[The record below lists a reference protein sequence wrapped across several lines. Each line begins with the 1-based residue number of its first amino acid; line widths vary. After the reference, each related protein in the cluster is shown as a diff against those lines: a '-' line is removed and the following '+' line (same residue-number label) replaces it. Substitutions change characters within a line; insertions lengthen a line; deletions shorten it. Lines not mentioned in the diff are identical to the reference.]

1 MLVMRLRAEGFMRL
15 PPLIF
20 GFTLLLTSTAPVHGQ
35 ASSPKGSPQEIRDDL
50 IRIERE
56 IGRANLECDFKYF
69 DQIEADDF
77 VFTDA
82 SGSLS
87 TKKEDLAGEK
97 DCRKFAGSYDL
108 DQTEVRLYGN
118 TAVVTSRVTIAG
130 TGRDGK
136 PVNRRSRFTDV
147 FVWRDGRWQIVAG
160 HSSRI
165 VEAAK

>member
-1 MLVMRLRAEGFMRL
+1 MRLL
-15 PPLIF
+15 PLIF
-20 GFTLLLTSTAPVHGQ
+20 GFPILISFTAPIPGQ
-35 ASSPKGSPQEIRDDL
+35 ASAPKGSPQQIRGDL
-50 IRIERE
+50 IGIERA
-56 IGRANLECDFKYF
+56 IGRANLDCDFKYF

-82 SGSLS
+82 SGALS
-87 TKKEDLAGEK
+87 NKKEDLAGEK
-97 DCRKFAGSYDL
+97 DCHKFAGSYDL

-118 TAVVTSRVTIAG
+118 TAVVTSRVTITG

-165 VEAAK
+165 AEAAK

>member
-1 MLVMRLRAEGFMRL
+1 MPTLSRCLLVLGM
-15 PPLIF
+15 
-20 GFTLLLTSTAPVHGQ
+20 
-35 ASSPKGSPQEIRDDL
+35 ASSLLFAQTATPSGSPEQIREDL
-50 IRIERE
+50 VRIERE

-69 DQIEADDF
+69 DRIEADDF

-165 VEAAK
+165 AEAAK